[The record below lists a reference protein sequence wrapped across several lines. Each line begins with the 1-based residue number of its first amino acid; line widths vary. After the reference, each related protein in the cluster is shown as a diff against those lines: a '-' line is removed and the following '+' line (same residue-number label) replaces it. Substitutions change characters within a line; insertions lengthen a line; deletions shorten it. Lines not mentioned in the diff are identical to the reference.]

1 MDSTMNL
8 PKIILLQG
16 LSGSG
21 KTTWAKQYIK
31 DNPNTKIVCKDD
43 LRAMLDNSKYTKGNE
58 NFVLRIRDVII
69 LAAVEE
75 GKNIIVAD
83 TNLADKHLIHITEL
97 VKDKATVE
105 VKSFLDV
112 PIETCIKQDLQRLN
126 SVGKDVILKQYYD
139 FICKPVKAKYD
150 SSKPNCI
157 IVDLDGTL
165 ALNNHNRSFFDAS
178 TCDKDDVCNEVLEI
192 IKRFSKDHEIVYLTG
207 REEQYRIPTRIFLD
221 KLRFGCI
228 VNSILVMRAT
238 GDSRKDY
245 IIKEELYYQH
255 IEPYYNVKFV
265 LDDRLQVVRNTWN
278 KLGLFVFKVGR
289 EYDF

>member
-1 MDSTMNL
+1 MDNKFT
-8 PKIILLQG
+8 KIILLQG

-43 LRAMLDNSKYTKGNE
+43 LRTMLDNSKYTKSNE
-58 NFVLRIRDVII
+58 KFVLKVRDLII

-75 GKNIIVAD
+75 GKDVIVAD
-83 TNLADKHLIHITEL
+83 TNLAPINLKQITQL
-97 VKDKATVE
+97 VKGKATIE

-139 FICKPVKAKYD
+139 FVCKPVKIKHD

-165 ALNNHNRSFFDAS
+165 ALNNHNRSYFNAS
-178 TCDKDDVCNEVLEI
+178 TCDKDDVCIEVATLINRYKYDHTI
-192 IKRFSKDHEIVYLTG
+192 IYCSG
-207 REEQYRIPTRIFLD
+207 REQKYSEPTRTFLINNQ
-221 KLRFGCI
+221 LPNG
-228 VNSILVMRAT
+228 ILLMRADEDT
-238 GDSRKDY
+238 RKDY
-245 IIKEELYYQH
+245 VIKEELYKQH
-255 IEPYYNVKFV
+255 IESNYNVAFV
-265 LDDRLQVVRNTWN
+265 VDDRLQVIRQCWN